1 MKIVVLDGYTLNPGD
16 LSWDGFRNLG
26 DVTIYDRTDSTE
38 TYERSKDA
46 EIVIT
51 NKTIIDKKLI
61 DKLTK
66 LKYIGVLATG
76 YNVVDVSAAKKK
88 NVIVTNIPAYG
99 TDSVAQM
106 IFALILDI
114 TNHVSSHNA
123 AVRQGAWSKSK
134 DFCFWNKP
142 IIELSGKTI
151 GIIGFGAI
159 GRKVADIAQV
169 FDMNVIAYSRTI
181 TDESKRKNFKWVS
194 LNSIFEESDFL
205 SLNCPLNNATKG
217 IINRDTLN
225 KMKKNAILINASRGP
240 LIVEEHLAEA
250 LNKGTIS
257 AAGLDVLSEEPPSK
271 DNPLIKAKN
280 CVLTPHIAWAAKE
293 ARMRLMNIAVS
304 NLKAFLNGNPEN
316 IIES

>member
-316 IIES
+316 IVES